1 MTLEIRGLTKTYP
14 NGVRALN
21 GIDLS
26 IGKGLFGLLGPNGAG
41 KSSLMRTLATLQLPD
56 SGSTYTVVVRAR
68 PVRAGIDPYN
78 VLIDRNRRDNVKT
91 VTVVAAPARR
101 AP

>member
-1 MTLEIRGLTKTYP
+1 MFGDPTPGNRLGAPLHVQKAWLR
-14 NGVRALN
+14 RA
-21 GIDLS
+21 D
-26 IGKGLFGLLGPNGAG
+26 
-41 KSSLMRTLATLQLPD
+41 T
-56 SGSTYTVVVRAR
+56 TYTVVVRAR
-68 PVRAGIDPYN
+68 PARAGIDPYN